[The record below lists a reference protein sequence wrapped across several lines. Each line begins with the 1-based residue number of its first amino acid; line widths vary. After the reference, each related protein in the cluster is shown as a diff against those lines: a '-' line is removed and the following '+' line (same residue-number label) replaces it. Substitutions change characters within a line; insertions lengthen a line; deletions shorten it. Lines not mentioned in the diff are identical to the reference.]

1 MAAAARSFWKG
12 YLRLALVTIPVRLV
26 SAASS
31 EAAVH
36 LHQVDRKTKQ
46 RIRYQKVTSE
56 SGVVVKQ
63 DDIVSGVEVEPGK
76 YVLIDEAEIAALKLE
91 SRHTIELL
99 EFVDAGEIEALYFE
113 RPYYVLPDGEM
124 AEEGY
129 RVIRDALRAT
139 GKCGV
144 GQLTMRGR
152 ENLIAL
158 MPAGDGLAVITLRY
172 ENELK
177 DAHKVF
183 SDIGHGQSKPELVAM
198 AKKLIEERSS
208 DFDAHEYRDHY
219 AEALREM
226 VKSKQQG
233 GDAVAVAGSRDNE
246 PSATVIDF
254 MEALKKSVAKSG
266 AKAEPAGK
274 SKRTADKPS
283 KAAAASARREPVKR
297 SSAYGSA
304 AKKKSRKH

>member
-177 DAHKVF
+177 D
-183 SDIGHGQSKPELVAM
+183 
-198 AKKLIEERSS
+198 
-208 DFDAHEYRDHY
+208 
-219 AEALREM
+219 
-226 VKSKQQG
+226 
-233 GDAVAVAGSRDNE
+233 
-246 PSATVIDF
+246 
-254 MEALKKSVAKSG
+254 
-266 AKAEPAGK
+266 
-274 SKRTADKPS
+274 
-283 KAAAASARREPVKR
+283 
-297 SSAYGSA
+297 
-304 AKKKSRKH
+304 